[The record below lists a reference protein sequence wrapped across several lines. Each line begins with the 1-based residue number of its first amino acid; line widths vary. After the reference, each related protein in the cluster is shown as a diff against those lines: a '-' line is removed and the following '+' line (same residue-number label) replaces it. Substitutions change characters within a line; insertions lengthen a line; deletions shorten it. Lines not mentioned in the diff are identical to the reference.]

1 MADWITSFITEG
13 GYLAIALLMALE
25 NIFPPVPSELI
36 MPFAGAVAA
45 RGDLNFVLVVIAGSI
60 GSLLGTLP
68 WYWAG
73 AKLGAKRLER
83 WADRH
88 GRWLTITGDDLQRAD
103 RWFDRHGS
111 WAVAAGRLV
120 PALRTVISAPAGIM
134 GMPFGRFL
142 LWSALGTVV
151 WTSAL
156 AGIGQMLGDRYDEIS
171 HWLDPIT
178 IVIIAGAVIGWLWR
192 VIRFQPSHASRPS
205 SARRGPAR

>member
-1 MADWITSFITEG
+1 MADWITSFISEG
-13 GYLAIALLMALE
+13 GYLAIAALMALE

-45 RGDLNFVLVVIAGSI
+45 RGDLDFALVVVAGSI

-73 AKLGAKRLER
+73 ARLGADRLKR

-88 GRWLTITGDDLQRAD
+88 GRWLTITGDEIERAD

-111 WAVAAGRLV
+111 WAVALGRLV

-134 GMPFGRFL
+134 AMPFGRFL
-142 LWSALGTVV
+142 LWSALGTTV
-151 WTSAL
+151 WTSLL
-156 AGIGQMLGDRYDEIS
+156 AGIGMMLGDRYDEIA
-171 HWLDPIT
+171 HWLDPVT
-178 IVIIAGAVIGWLWR
+178 TVVLAGAVIGWLWR
-192 VIRFQPSHASRPS
+192 VIRFQPSQKAQ
-205 SARRGPAR
+205 RG